1 MNLTLTRKEVNCYW
15 SVVMSGRDHVGSRI
29 WGFRLMMEA
38 RNRKQE
44 TGSKKQ
50 EARNRKQEATTFNS
64 HLSLG
69 RPGDRN

>member
-15 SVVMSGRDHVGSRI
+15 TVVMSGRDQVGSRI
-29 WGFRLMMEA
+29 GGFRLMMEA

-44 TGSKKQ
+44 
-50 EARNRKQEATTFNS
+50 AAFNS

-69 RPGDRN
+69 RPGNRH